1 MEVEQSLSQ
10 RQGFS
15 SEQFKIEI
23 QNLPKFFGI
32 GQMKKL
38 LVKRLKVKPH
48 KIKPCGPKATYM
60 FMNFAN
66 EEDREDAITK
76 LDGYEIKGKKLK
88 AFKIRAAKDP
98 MIKAKE
104 KLEAE
109 NGKVVEMDIR
119 PVRERILSVV
129 CPLADKNYQQQ
140 LEIKKTA
147 IEDIL
152 RQFREKFMRT
162 NRFFK
167 NHNIGKFFLK

>member
-1 MEVEQSLSQ
+1 MIYFFITKKISWNTRVIQFFGEFFCINILFSFSSMASMEVEQSLSQ

-66 EEDREDAITK
+66 EVDREDAITK
-76 LDGYEIKGKKLK
+76 LDGYELKGKKLK

-98 MIKAKE
+98 MIK
-104 KLEAE
+104 
-109 NGKVVEMDIR
+109 GMI
-119 PVRERILSVV
+119 S
-129 CPLADKNYQQQ
+129 
-140 LEIKKTA
+140 
-147 IEDIL
+147 
-152 RQFREKFMRT
+152 
-162 NRFFK
+162 RFF
-167 NHNIGKFFLK
+167 

>member
-66 EEDREDAITK
+66 EVDREDAITK
-76 LDGYEIKGKKLK
+76 LDGYELKGKKLK

-98 MIKAKE
+98 MIK
-104 KLEAE
+104 
-109 NGKVVEMDIR
+109 GMI
-119 PVRERILSVV
+119 S
-129 CPLADKNYQQQ
+129 Q
-140 LEIKKTA
+140 L
-147 IEDIL
+147 
-152 RQFREKFMRT
+152 
-162 NRFFK
+162 
-167 NHNIGKFFLK
+167 FLIFVFCVISRK